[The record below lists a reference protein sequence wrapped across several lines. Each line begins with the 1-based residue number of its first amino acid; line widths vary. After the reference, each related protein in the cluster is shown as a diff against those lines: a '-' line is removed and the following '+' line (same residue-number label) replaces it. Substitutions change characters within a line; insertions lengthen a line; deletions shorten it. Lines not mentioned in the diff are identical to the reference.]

1 MGGNPWQLLT
11 AVTAE
16 VFYKGGEITARRALD
31 KGRDFVLSES
41 DSDRPRWKELLR
53 LPQEGT
59 TAIALAEAQ
68 VRFSSLNN
76 DFLVLLV
83 SEKKMFLMHDKILQR
98 PF

>member
-16 VFYKGGEITARRALD
+16 VFYKGGEITARRAMD

-68 VRFSSLNN
+68 VG
-76 DFLVLLV
+76 
-83 SEKKMFLMHDKILQR
+83 KI
-98 PF
+98 